1 MSAISDVRKNR
12 TAGDIGF
19 ATNSGTISTDLVA
32 AVSGRKIRVLAMCY
46 SQASATSLKFQTN
59 ATTDL
64 TGAFT
69 TSAAN
74 LNGNLPFNP
83 FGWFQTALG
92 EKLNYV
98 PATAVATHVSVTYV
112 LI

>member
-1 MSAISDVRKNR
+1 MSAIADVRK
-12 TAGDIGF
+12 ALSDVLF
-19 ATNSGTISTDLVA
+19 ATASGTTSTDIVA
-32 AVSGRKIRVLAMCY
+32 AVTGRKIRVLAMLY
-46 SQASATSLKFQTN
+46 SQASATSLKFQSN

-74 LNGNLPFNP
+74 LNGNLPYNP
-83 FGWFQTALG
+83 FGWFQTAAG

-98 PATAVATHVSVTYV
+98 PATAVATHVTITYI

>member
-1 MSAISDVRKNR
+1 MSAVADVRKSLS
-12 TAGDIGF
+12 DIGF
-19 ATNSGTISTDLVA
+19 ATASGTISTDLVA
-32 AVSGRKIRVLAMCY
+32 AVTGRKIRVLSMLY
-46 SQASATSLKFQTN
+46 SQASATSLKFQSD

-83 FGWFQTALG
+83 FGWFETG
-92 EKLNYV
+92 SGKKLNYV
-98 PATAVATHVSVTYV
+98 PATAVATHVTITYV